1 MVNKEYL
8 LDTNIVIKI
17 WNEYP
22 DLFEAMEGNDEI
34 DFKIYHHIAAELS
47 IKEFREVNGV
57 PVLTDKFL
65 KLLGHIINEDAV
77 DFAEICK
84 PNVCIKHDVNKHMYS
99 INGNKLSRND
109 YNLICICE
117 NYKQY
122 TLVTQ
127 DKKMVNSAKIILD
140 HSRVLTFNEFL
151 CDLKTFNVVINKD
164 NKVLF

>member
-8 LDTNIVIKI
+8 LDTNIIIKT

-22 DLFEAMEGNDEI
+22 SLFEDIERSEGI

-47 IKEFREVNGV
+47 IKEFREINGV

-77 DFAEICK
+77 SSAEICK
-84 PNVCIKHDVNKHMYS
+84 PNICIKHDATKHIYT
-99 INGNKLSRND
+99 INGNKLSQND

-122 TLVTQ
+122 TLVTE
-127 DKKMVNSAKIILD
+127 DKRMINSAKIILD
-140 HSRVLTFNEFL
+140 PSRVLTFNEFL
-151 CDLKTFNVVINKD
+151 CDLKNFNV
-164 NKVLF
+164 L

>member
-8 LDTNIVIKI
+8 LDTNVVIKI

-22 DLFEAMEGNDEI
+22 GLFEAIESDEEI

-47 IKEFREVNGV
+47 IKEFKDINGV

-77 DFAEICK
+77 GFSEICK
-84 PNVCIKHDVNKHMYS
+84 PNICIKHDANKHVYT
-99 INGNKLSRND
+99 INGNKLSKND

-117 NYKQY
+117 NNKQY
-122 TLVTQ
+122 TLVTE
-127 DKKMVNSAKIILD
+127 DKKMLNSAKIILD
-140 HSRVLTFNEFL
+140 PSRVLTFNEFL
-151 CDLKTFNVVINKD
+151 RDLKNFNV
-164 NKVLF
+164 L